1 MIKLPVAVQ
10 VYSVREQAAADFDAA
25 MGELARMGYG
35 GVELAGLYG
44 KSPEEI
50 RAVLDRWGLKA
61 VSAHVPYDEFARDL
75 EGTVEAYRKIG
86 CQYAA
91 VPYLGGDRWYGGSK
105 YQETLSFLAVIAEKC
120 REAGM
125 QLLYHNHT
133 HEFART
139 EEGGCQLDA
148 FYGAAETAE
157 LATEL
162 DLCWVK
168 VGGADPAEYLRRY
181 SGRCPLVHMKDFVR
195 GDKVTLVALGDGEL
209 GVCEAAAQA
218 AESGAE
224 WLVVEQDD
232 HHFGS
237 PMENMK
243 KSIDCLKKL

>member
-1 MIKLPVAVQ
+1 MMKLPIAAQ

-25 MGELARMGYG
+25 MGELARMGYD

-50 RAVLDRWGLKA
+50 LEILDRRGLKA
-61 VSAHVPYDEFARDL
+61 ASAHVPYDEFVKDL

-86 CQYAA
+86 CQYVA
-91 VPYLGGDRWYGGSK
+91 VPYLGGERWYGGSGF
-105 YQETLSFLAVIAEKC
+105 QETLSFVGVIAEKC
-120 REAGM
+120 EAAGM
-125 QLLYHNHT
+125 PRLYHNHT

-195 GDKVTLVALGDGEL
+195 DGAVTLVALGDGEL
-209 GVCEAAAQA
+209 DVGAAAAQA

>member
-1 MIKLPVAVQ
+1 MMKLPIAAQ

-25 MGELARMGYG
+25 MGELARMGYD

-50 RAVLDRWGLKA
+50 LEILDRRGLKA
-61 VSAHVPYDEFARDL
+61 VSAHVPYDEFVKDL
-75 EGTVEAYRKIG
+75 ESTVEAYRKIG
-86 CQYAA
+86 CQYVA
-91 VPYLGGDRWYGGSK
+91 VPYLGGERWYGGSG

-120 REAGM
+120 KAAGM
-125 QLLYHNHT
+125 QLLYHNHA

-139 EEGGCQLDA
+139 EAGGYQLDV
-148 FYGAAETAE
+148 FYAAAETAA

-195 GDKVTLVALGDGEL
+195 DGAVTLVALGDGEL
-209 GVCEAAAQA
+209 DVGAAAAQA
-218 AESGAE
+218 AESGAK

>member
-1 MIKLPVAVQ
+1 M
-10 VYSVREQAAADFDAA
+10 
-25 MGELARMGYG
+25 
-35 GVELAGLYG
+35 
-44 KSPEEI
+44 
-50 RAVLDRWGLKA
+50 
-61 VSAHVPYDEFARDL
+61 
-75 EGTVEAYRKIG
+75 
-86 CQYAA
+86 
-91 VPYLGGDRWYGGSK
+91 
-105 YQETLSFLAVIAEKC
+105 
-120 REAGM
+120 
-125 QLLYHNHT
+125 
-133 HEFART
+133 
-139 EEGGCQLDA
+139 
-148 FYGAAETAE
+148 
-157 LATEL
+157 
-162 DLCWVK
+162 K

>member
-1 MIKLPVAVQ
+1 MMKLPIAAQ

-25 MGELARMGYG
+25 MGELARMGYD

-50 RAVLDRWGLKA
+50 LEILDHRGLKA
-61 VSAHVPYDEFARDL
+61 VSAHVPYDEFVKDL

-86 CQYAA
+86 CQYVA
-91 VPYLGGDRWYGGSK
+91 VPYLGGERWYGGSG
-105 YQETLSFLAVIAEKC
+105 YQETLSFLAMIAEKC
-120 REAGM
+120 KAAGM
-125 QLLYHNHT
+125 QLLYHNHA
-133 HEFART
+133 HESART
-139 EEGGCQLDA
+139 EAGGYQLDA
-148 FYGAAETAE
+148 FYAAAETAA

-195 GDKVTLVALGDGEL
+195 DGAVTLVALGDGEL
-209 GVCEAAAQA
+209 DVGAAAAQA
-218 AESGAE
+218 AESGAK